1 MSRALDGVR
10 EARDATGQLLVLCSK
25 ELRQFFRDGVLV
37 VFLLYG
43 FFGSVYLA
51 ATGAS
56 MELANAALI
65 VVDHDRTPASRDLIH
80 RFRPPHFRLVGA
92 AESDDEAM
100 RMLDRGEAVVLLTIP
115 PRFGEDLSA
124 GRSPPV
130 QVLVDT
136 SHATLG
142 VLAAS
147 AAGSIVARHG
157 AEVDARS
164 RRGVAAPRGGGV
176 IDAQRVRYNP
186 NRDEERFQAI
196 DQILKMATLFAM
208 LLPGAALARER
219 ERGTIEQ
226 LLVSPLS
233 PGRILLSK
241 ILPMTLLVTVAST
254 ASLIV
259 VVRGFLGIPIQ
270 GQVWHFA
277 LVIASLSA
285 AMAGIGILIA
295 TVGRT
300 VAQVGLL
307 AMLVLSPLMLLSG
320 AHTPPESLPV
330 AVRPVMYLSPLYYS
344 IDAAMGVVL
353 RGADLRT
360 LTPLIGATLLL
371 AVATSGLAL
380 VRFRGGFR

>member
-1 MSRALDGVR
+1 A
-10 EARDATGQLLVLCSK
+10 AR
-25 ELRQFFRDGVLV
+25 
-37 VFLLYG
+37 
-43 FFGSVYLA
+43 
-51 ATGAS
+51 
-56 MELANAALI
+56 
-65 VVDHDRTPASRDLIH
+65 
-80 RFRPPHFRLVGA
+80 
-92 AESDDEAM
+92 
-100 RMLDRGEAVVLLTIP
+100 
-115 PRFGEDLSA
+115 PR
-124 GRSPPV
+124 R
-130 QVLVDT
+130 
-136 SHATLG
+136 
-142 VLAAS
+142 
-147 AAGSIVARHG
+147 
-157 AEVDARS
+157 
-164 RRGVAAPRGGGV
+164 
-176 IDAQRVRYNP
+176 
-186 NRDEERFQAI
+186 
-196 DQILKMATLFAM
+196 
-208 LLPGAALARER
+208 ALARER

-270 GQVWHFA
+270 GSVWHFA

>member
-1 MSRALDGVR
+1 
-10 EARDATGQLLVLCSK
+10 
-25 ELRQFFRDGVLV
+25 
-37 VFLLYG
+37 
-43 FFGSVYLA
+43 
-51 ATGAS
+51 
-56 MELANAALI
+56 
-65 VVDHDRTPASRDLIH
+65 
-80 RFRPPHFRLVGA
+80 
-92 AESDDEAM
+92 
-100 RMLDRGEAVVLLTIP
+100 
-115 PRFGEDLSA
+115 
-124 GRSPPV
+124 
-130 QVLVDT
+130 
-136 SHATLG
+136 

-241 ILPMTLLVTVAST
+241 ILPMTLLVTVASILVT
-254 ASLIV
+254 MIV

>member
-1 MSRALDGVR
+1 
-10 EARDATGQLLVLCSK
+10 
-25 ELRQFFRDGVLV
+25 
-37 VFLLYG
+37 
-43 FFGSVYLA
+43 
-51 ATGAS
+51 
-56 MELANAALI
+56 
-65 VVDHDRTPASRDLIH
+65 
-80 RFRPPHFRLVGA
+80 
-92 AESDDEAM
+92 
-100 RMLDRGEAVVLLTIP
+100 
-115 PRFGEDLSA
+115 
-124 GRSPPV
+124 
-130 QVLVDT
+130 
-136 SHATLG
+136 
-142 VLAAS
+142 
-147 AAGSIVARHG
+147 
-157 AEVDARS
+157 
-164 RRGVAAPRGGGV
+164 V

-186 NRDEERFQAI
+186 NRDERRFQAI

-353 RGADLRT
+353 RGADLSV
-360 LTPLIGATLLL
+360 LAPLVGATLLL
-371 AVATSGLAL
+371 AAATTGLAL
-380 VRFRGGFR
+380 LRFRRGFR